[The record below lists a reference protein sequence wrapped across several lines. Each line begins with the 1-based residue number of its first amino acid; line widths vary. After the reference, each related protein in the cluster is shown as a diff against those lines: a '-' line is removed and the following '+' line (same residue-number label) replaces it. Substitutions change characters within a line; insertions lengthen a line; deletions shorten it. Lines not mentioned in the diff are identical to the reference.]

1 MKFLVDNALSPQVS
15 EQLKAHG
22 HDSVH
27 VRELGLESA
36 TDAAVFAVIL
46 FRRET
51 GRSPARQL
59 QLLLA
64 NLPAITEAAEQGS
77 IMVFDEGRI
86 RIRRLPI
93 GGGE

>member
-1 MKFLVDNALSPQVS
+1 VKFLVDNALSPQIS

-51 GRSPARQL
+51 GRSPARQ
-59 QLLLA
+59 
-64 NLPAITEAAEQGS
+64 QGS

-93 GGGE
+93 GGDE